1 MTELGM
7 AFLAAGFG
15 AAIAVIGGAYG
26 ISKLASAA
34 MEGIARQP
42 EAAGDIRGAMI
53 ITAAMIEGVAL
64 LALVICF
71 LLSFKTGA

>member
-1 MTELGM
+1 MSDLAY
-7 AFLAAGFG
+7 AFLAGGFG
-15 AAIAVIGGAYG
+15 AGITVIGGAYG
-26 ISKLASAA
+26 VSKLASAA

-42 EAAGDIRGAMI
+42 EAAGDIRGVTI

-71 LLSFKTGA
+71 LLSFK

>member
-1 MTELGM
+1 MTEVGL

-15 AAIAVIGGAYG
+15 AAISVIGGAYG
-26 ISKLASAA
+26 VSKLASAA

-42 EAAGDIRGAMI
+42 ESAGDIRGAMI

-71 LLSFKTGA
+71 LLSIK